1 MPSSDPPPRAATGW
15 AVDMAC
21 GMAAGAAYTV
31 TSHPFD
37 TVKVAMQSRPPAARG
52 TPAPGTLATARE
64 IARGPR
70 GALSLFRGLSAPLVG
85 YSLECGVNYSAYVSA
100 RRWLETHAPWR
111 AAAASAAPPA
121 ARPVPP
127 PWARTAEIALSGA
140 LGGLLLSLIVSP
152 TDLLK
157 CRVQEGLDAGPLD
170 AARRVHRAEGLRG
183 FARGFRFTAAREV
196 PGNAIFFLVYEEA
209 QRNFPRWVRIPEKND
224 GDPRERPGARLSAAA
239 AEASRSTPAAS
250 PPPPSSRDFWAQE
263 ALAAVACGG
272 VAGSAFWL
280 AMLPVDVAKTRFQI
294 ASRGDADD
302 RPLRALVRETYRAG
316 GARALY
322 AGAGPVLL
330 RAFPTNAVQ
339 FLAWECASALAGAER
354 R

>member
-1 MPSSDPPPRAATGW
+1 
-15 AVDMAC
+15 MAC

-52 TPAPGTLATARE
+52 TSAPGTLATARE

-70 GALSLFRGLSAPLVG
+70 GALGLFRGLSAPLVG

-157 CRVQEGLDAGPLD
+157 CRVQEGLDAGPP
-170 AARRVHRAEGLRG
+170 RRRAPRASRRRPPRLREGLPVHRRQGGARKRHLLPRLRRSAEKLPEVGSNPREERRRPARATRRAPVRRRRRG
-183 FARGFRFTAAREV
+183 FAFDAGGV
-196 PGNAIFFLVYEEA
+196 S
-209 QRNFPRWVRIPEKND
+209 
-224 GDPRERPGARLSAAA
+224 SA
-239 AEASRSTPAAS
+239 
-250 PPPPSSRDFWAQE
+250 PSSRDFWAQE